1 MRYFSEL
8 AYRGTNYNGWQRQ
21 PNAPSV
27 QQAIEEA
34 MATILGSAIEVVGC
48 GRTDTGVHASQY
60 FMHFDFEGP
69 FPKEFHR
76 RLNKLLPNDI
86 AIHSIF
92 EVAPDAHAR
101 FDAVRRSYE
110 YHITLDKDPFGEHTT
125 WHFPFFDKLDLE
137 KTQAAAALLLGYQE
151 FQPFCKSN
159 TDVHTMECTLYRSEW
174 VLDLT
179 SRRFIFHI
187 SANRFLRGM
196 VRLIVGMCLNVGL
209 GKVGIDEVRQ
219 ALDQQVLLKKSW
231 SVPPEGLFLT
241 EVRYPEIN
249 DKG

>member
-27 QQAIEEA
+27 QQAIEAA
-34 MATILGSAIEVVGC
+34 MATILGTAIEVVGC

-60 FMHFDFEGP
+60 FMHFDWDGP
-69 FPKEFHR
+69 FPKEFLR
-76 RLNKLLPNDI
+76 RLNKLLPPDI
-86 AIHSIF
+86 AIRSII

-101 FDAVRRSYE
+101 FDATRRSYE
-110 YHITLDKDPFGEHTT
+110 YHIVLDKNPFGEDTT
-125 WHFPFFDKLDLE
+125 WHFPFFDRLDLE
-137 KTQAAAALLLGYQE
+137 KTKAAATLLLAYGA

-174 VLDLT
+174 VLDLEA
-179 SRRFIFHI
+179 RRYVFHI

-209 GKVGIDEVRQ
+209 GKLSVDEVKL
-219 ALDQQVLLKKSW
+219 ALDRQVLLKKSW

-241 EVRYPEIN
+241 EVRYP
-249 DKG
+249 GLG

>member
-34 MATILGSAIEVVGC
+34 MATILGAAIEVVGC

-60 FMHFDFEGP
+60 FMHFDWEGSL
-69 FPKEFHR
+69 PKEFLR
-76 RLNKLLPNDI
+76 RLNKLLPADV
-86 AIHSIF
+86 AIRSIY

-110 YHITLDKDPFGEHTT
+110 YHIVLDKNPFGEDTT

-137 KTQAAAALLLGYQE
+137 NVQSAAALLLQYKE

-159 TDVHTMECTLYRSEW
+159 TDVHTMECTLFRSEW
-174 VLDLT
+174 VFDEKA
-179 SRRFIFHI
+179 RRLVFHI

-209 GKVGIDEVRQ
+209 GKVSIDEVRQ
-219 ALDQQVLLKKSW
+219 ALEQQSLLKKSW
-231 SVPPEGLFLT
+231 SVPPNGLFLT
-241 EVRYPEIN
+241 EVLY
-249 DKG
+249 